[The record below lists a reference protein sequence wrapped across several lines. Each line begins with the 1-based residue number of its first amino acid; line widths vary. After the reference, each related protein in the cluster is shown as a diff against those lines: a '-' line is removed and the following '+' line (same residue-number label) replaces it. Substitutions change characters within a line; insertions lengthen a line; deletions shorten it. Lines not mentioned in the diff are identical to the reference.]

1 MASSRIALFLLTC
14 SSALLLSASIEEVD
28 ASQCLP
34 SAASV
39 RQQHPGAWPSWTIRM
54 PGHTGAKCWYPA
66 TREARGRRYDAGL
79 HAAAMERRRF
89 ASAASDEEPNTGVL
103 ASALETNALGWSF
116 RTVTTQVGTAM
127 LGDDGELADR
137 SFDARFDA
145 AYAQSSLSR
154 PSVIQR
160 MMDPG
165 GSLP

>member
-14 SSALLLSASIEEVD
+14 STVLLLSASIEDVD

-54 PGHTGAKCWYPA
+54 PGHTGAKCWYSA

-79 HAAAMERRRF
+79 HAAAMERRRS
-89 ASAASDEEPNTGVL
+89 ASAASDEEPDNGAL
-103 ASALETNALGWSF
+103 ASTLETNALGWSF
-116 RTVTTQVGTAM
+116 RTVTTQIGTAM
-127 LGDDGELADR
+127 SGDDGELADR

-154 PSVIQR
+154 PSIIQR

>member
-14 SSALLLSASIEEVD
+14 PTVLLLSASIEEVD

-39 RQQHPGAWPSWTIRM
+39 RQEHPGAWPSWTTRM
-54 PGHTGAKCWYPA
+54 AGHAGAKCWYPT
-66 TREARGRRYDAGL
+66 TREARHRHDAGPRT
-79 HAAAMERRRF
+79 AATERLRL
-89 ASAASDEEPNTGVL
+89 ASAASDEEPENGAL

-116 RTVTTQVGTAM
+116 RSVTTQIGTVM
-127 LGDDGELADR
+127 LRDDDQLADR

-145 AYAQSSLSR
+145 AFDQVSLSQ

-160 MMDPG
+160 MMDPS

>member
-14 SSALLLSASIEEVD
+14 SSALVVRSIEEVD

-39 RQQHPGAWPSWTIRM
+39 RQEHPGAWPSWTTRM
-54 PGHTGAKCWYPA
+54 PGHTGARCWYPA
-66 TREARGRRYDAGL
+66 TRESHGRRYDAGA
-79 HAAAMERRRF
+79 HAAAMERQRF
-89 ASAASDEEPNTGVL
+89 ASAASDEEPDNGAL
-103 ASALETNALGWSF
+103 AFALETNALGWSF
-116 RTVTTQVGTAM
+116 RTVTTQIGTAM

-145 AYAQSSLSR
+145 AFAQTSLSR
-154 PSVIQR
+154 PSIIQR
-160 MMDPG
+160 MMDPS